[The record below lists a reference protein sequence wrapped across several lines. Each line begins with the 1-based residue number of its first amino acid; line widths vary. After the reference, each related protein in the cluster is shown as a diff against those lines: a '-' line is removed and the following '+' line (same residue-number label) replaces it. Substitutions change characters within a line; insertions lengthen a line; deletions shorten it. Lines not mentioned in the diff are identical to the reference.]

1 MSDEKIDF
9 DEMMA
14 LMGVRPIGAPPS
26 GKRGRGGQ
34 PAANANAQPSERT
47 NNRTGEGTN
56 ARALP
61 AASAQPPVGAPSSAS
76 FPTSS
81 TASTATAASKAAAAS
96 GRASPSLELRLGEAE
111 AALRSSAAAYAA
123 QAAALAAQA
132 AALSEAQAQVA
143 GLTAKLKEVEEHRSS
158 LHQRFEARTTEL
170 EALKAGQQSEED
182 ASFTAM
188 LTDRGLAPRTEADLF
203 LRAVADAHLGAK
215 LVGLLSTHE
224 RSALQAFL
232 DDSLALRGGC
242 PACPDPAGRALMRV
256 VRSRCDLCEGSDM
269 RRRAAELTDALLVA
283 GHNRL
288 VFVGG
293 SPAYYT
299 QLDKLLIDR
308 RIRVTKVPNGRN
320 IRKEDAKSQ
329 LQNSDLIV
337 IWGSTIIDHRVTE
350 LYTKQPADKARVITI
365 AHRGMTGMMERLTR
379 TLRSEGDA

>member
-1 MSDEKIDF
+1 MSDEKLDF

-14 LMGVRPIGAPPS
+14 LMGVRPIGGPPS

-34 PAANANAQPSERT
+34 PAANANAQPNDRA
-47 NNRTGEGTN
+47 NHRTGEGTTT
-56 ARALP
+56 RVQP
-61 AASAQPPVGAPSSAS
+61 PASAQPSVGAPSSES
-76 FPTSS
+76 FPPSS
-81 TASTATAASKAAAAS
+81 TFASSKPPAGSAP
-96 GRASPSLELRLGEAE
+96 GRASPALELRLAEAE
-111 AALRSSAAAYAA
+111 AALRSSAAAFAA
-123 QAAALAAQA
+123 QAAAFAAQA